1 MCCGKNIQLTSNNCT
16 ATRGHNFNQ
25 GIVFSSDPLKKDEI
39 FEIKI
44 EKVSKNWS
52 GSLRIGLTSMAISDT
67 TSASSIP
74 VSVLEMTSKPT
85 WIIVGSDVKKS
96 GVTVKENYAPS
107 LERIDVSILV

>member
-16 ATRGHNFNQ
+16 AIRGHNFTH

-44 EKVSKNWS
+44 EKVSKQWS

-67 TSASSIP
+67 TPVTSIP
-74 VSVLEMTSKPT
+74 ASVLEMTSKPT
-85 WIIVGSDVKKS
+85 WIVVGSDVKKS

-107 LERIDVSILV
+107 LERLEVRGF